1 MIVKS
6 DTAPYL
12 DAFRA
17 RPREK
22 EKNLPPWVT
31 ARREASLA
39 RFAELGFP
47 TRRQEAWRF
56 TNLAALQRAAFPPA
70 PALVPMRYR
79 LALEP
84 YVLPDAGHR
93 LLFMDGQ
100 VILADAPF
108 TAPGVWF
115 GTTADA
121 LVRRPE
127 LAEAA
132 FDASETA
139 DAQPFVALNGAFFAD
154 GFILALEPG
163 AVLEQP
169 LQIIHLSHTA
179 GHSAHPRSAILAGA
193 GSRATIVETFL
204 GGGASWT
211 NAVTRIRLDAGAS
224 VRHVTLQDSAVDSI
238 HFAHNRVTL
247 GRDARYDSFV
257 LTLGAQ
263 LSRQESVVAMAG
275 EGATVGLNG
284 AYLLRGTQEAT
295 TVAFVDHQAPGGTTR
310 ELWKGVVDGRA
321 HGVFLGTIAVRPD
334 AQKTDAQQTN
344 KNLLLSRRA
353 AVDTKPQLEILADDV
368 KCSHGAAVGD
378 LDEAALFYLR
388 ARGIAEDEARRMLIE
403 GFAADA
409 LDTVG
414 DAALRAHLAGH
425 VQRWLSSPSP
435 QRAEGRGEGAVSSVP
450 DEKGTAP

>member
-1 MIVKS
+1 MIVNTE
-6 DTAPYL
+6 TAPYI

-22 EKNLPPWVT
+22 NVPRWVT

-56 TNLAALQRAAFPPA
+56 TNLAPLQRVAFPPA
-70 PALVPMRYR
+70 PPLVPMRYR
-79 LALEP
+79 LAIEP
-84 YVLPDAGHR
+84 YVLKNAAHR

-100 VILADAPF
+100 IIFADAPF

-121 LVRRPE
+121 LMQRPE
-127 LAEAA
+127 LVEAA
-132 FDASETA
+132 LDAGETA
-139 DAQPFVALNGAFFAD
+139 DAQPFVALNGAFFTD

-163 AVLEQP
+163 AVLERP
-169 LQIIHLSHTA
+169 VQITHLCWAA
-179 GHSAHPRSAILAGA
+179 GHSAHPRSAILAGV
-193 GSRATIVETFL
+193 GSSATIVETFL
-204 GGGASWT
+204 GGGTSWT
-211 NAVTRIRLDAGAS
+211 NAVTRIRLDAGAA
-224 VRHVTLQDSAVDSI
+224 VRHVTLQDSAAESI

-247 GRDARYDSFV
+247 ARDARYDSFV

-263 LSRQESVVAMAG
+263 LSRHESVVAMAG
-275 EGATVGLNG
+275 EGAQVQLNG

-295 TVAFVDHQAPGGTTR
+295 TAVFVDHQAPGGTTR

-321 HGVFLGTIAVRPD
+321 HGVFLGTIAVRPG

-353 AVDTKPQLEILADDV
+353 SVDTKPQLEILADDV
-368 KCSHGAAVGD
+368 KCSHGATVGD

-388 ARGIAEDEARRMLIE
+388 ARGIAEDEARRMLIA

-409 LDTVG
+409 LDTVE

-425 VQRWLSSPSP
+425 VQRWLSSPAHGP
-435 QRAEGRGEGAVSSVP
+435 TPDAKGA
-450 DEKGTAP
+450 AP